1 MQTIYLDASS
11 YTTPSA
17 LHSALKSMLSLPD
30 YYGMNADA
38 LNDCLS
44 ERREPIRLWI
54 ASRGE
59 NDVARALDLIC
70 EVVRDNGGTVK
81 ELL

>member
-11 YTTPSA
+11 YSTPRDLHAA
-17 LHSALKSMLSLPD
+17 LRSMLSLPD

-44 ERREPIRLWI
+44 ERREPVRLWI
-54 ASRGE
+54 ASRGNE
-59 NDVARALDLIC
+59 DVARAVELVC
-70 EVVRDNGGTVK
+70 TVVEDNGGTVK
-81 ELL
+81 EL

>member
-1 MQTIYLDASS
+1 MQTIYLDANS
-11 YTTPSA
+11 YKTSAA
-17 LHSALKSMLSLPD
+17 LHAALKSMLSLPD

-44 ERREPIRLWI
+44 GRSEPVRLWI

-59 NDVARALDLIC
+59 GEVARTTDLIC
-70 EVVRDNGGTVK
+70 QVVEDNGGTVK
-81 ELL
+81 EL

>member
-1 MQTIYLDASS
+1 MQTIYLDGSNYDS
-11 YTTPSA
+11 PRA
-17 LHSALKSMLSLPD
+17 LHAALRSMLALPD

-44 ERREPIRLWI
+44 GRTEPVRLWI

-59 NDVARALDLIC
+59 GDVARALDIVC
-70 EVVRDNGGTVK
+70 HVVTDNGGTVK
-81 ELL
+81 EL

>member
-11 YTTPSA
+11 YSTPRDLHAA
-17 LHSALKSMLSLPD
+17 LRSMLSLPE

-44 ERREPIRLWI
+44 ERREPVRLWI
-54 ASRGE
+54 ASRGNE
-59 NDVARALDLIC
+59 EVSRAVDLVC
-70 EVVRDNGGTVK
+70 TVVEDNGGTVK
-81 ELL
+81 EL

>member
-11 YTTPSA
+11 YSTPRDLHAA
-17 LHSALKSMLSLPD
+17 LRSMLSLPE

-44 ERREPIRLWI
+44 ERREPVRLWI
-54 ASRGE
+54 ASRGNE
-59 NDVARALDLIC
+59 EVARAVDLIC
-70 EVVRDNGGTVK
+70 TVVEDNGGTVK
-81 ELL
+81 EL